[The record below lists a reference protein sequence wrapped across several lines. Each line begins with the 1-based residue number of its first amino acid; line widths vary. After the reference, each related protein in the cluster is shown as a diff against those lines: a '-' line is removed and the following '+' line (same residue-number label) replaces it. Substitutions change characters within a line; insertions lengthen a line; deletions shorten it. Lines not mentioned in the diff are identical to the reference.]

1 MTKTELIWA
10 HQSCEDSGDMLR
22 FEFRILRIRAYF
34 GFGASDF
41 EFIKKVMSY
50 IIMTLHQDTSL
61 NDLAPPTRK
70 RLTARIEPDRK
81 GHIEKLRHRRLSM
94 NCQRI
99 PRYWF
104 LGIAL
109 PILIQILGS
118 NALSFAEGREIPRE
132 EQVSFGGSIILRDGG
147 LIRVVEFL
155 SPLKDNYI
163 QGEYEGRVVKIK
175 ASDLKEILLLDVGC
189 GYGWYFHGPQWKGR
203 MRITYRS
210 GKGLEI
216 SSADFCAYNLQD
228 GEFQYKVYNE
238 ALGKN
243 ETRQIMTTRIAM
255 ILIRDAEEQGMRSY
269 KRRNA
274 VWAGSV
280 IH

>member
-1 MTKTELIWA
+1 MK
-10 HQSCEDSGDMLR
+10 
-22 FEFRILRIRAYF
+22 
-34 GFGASDF
+34 
-41 EFIKKVMSY
+41 
-50 IIMTLHQDTSL
+50 
-61 NDLAPPTRK
+61 
-70 RLTARIEPDRK
+70 
-81 GHIEKLRHRRLSM
+81 
-94 NCQRI
+94 CQGMQ
-99 PRYWF
+99 RYWF

-109 PILIQILGS
+109 PILMILLASDGTI
-118 NALSFAEGREIPRE
+118 FAEGRDIPRE

-147 LIRVVEFL
+147 SVRVVEFL

-163 QGEYEGRVVKIK
+163 QGEYEGRMVKIK

-203 MRITYRS
+203 MRVTYRS

-243 ETRQIMTTRIAM
+243 ETRHIMTTRIAT
-255 ILIRDAEEQGMRSY
+255 ILIGDVEGQGMRSY
-269 KRRNA
+269 KRSKA
-274 VWAGSV
+274 L
-280 IH
+280 